1 MKNKPEKII
10 IVRERR
16 HGCGIFSLLIVIAL
30 IYGGYRLTLEWK
42 SDLDRETER
51 KIHELEHGSGV
62 TIDELIA
69 RECAAPTADEIMA
82 VFRNTL
88 KDRLHDPASY
98 KPVDTRGPHPHPLGR
113 AYVQSYRAKNR
124 LGATVLER
132 AGLLCA
138 TNLGRRVWTYYDES
152 QLSDLLLNQRADA
165 QE

>member
-10 IVRERR
+10 VVRERR
-16 HGCGIFSLLIVIAL
+16 RGCGIFSLLILIAI
-30 IYGGYRLTLEWK
+30 IYGGYRLAIDWK

-51 KIHELEHGSGV
+51 KIYELEHGSGV

-69 RECAAPTADEIMA
+69 RECAPPTDAEVMA
-82 VFRNTL
+82 AFRDAL
-88 KDRLHDPASY
+88 KPRLHDPSSY
-98 KPVDTRGPHPHPLGR
+98 KPADTRGPHPHPNGR

-138 TNLGRRVWTYYDES
+138 TNLGRRVWTYYDS
-152 QLSDLLLNQRADA
+152 DQLSDLLINQRP
-165 QE
+165 